1 MRVNRKLKKVGGS
14 VMVPI
19 PPEALE
25 ELGLTA
31 GSEISIST
39 EDGYLRLESTGPR
52 PPRDIAEFMA
62 EFMDDYDEALR
73 NLAQR

>member
-1 MRVNRKLKKVGGS
+1 MRVSRTLKKVGGS
-14 VMVPI
+14 VMVAI

-25 ELGLTA
+25 GLGLEA
-31 GSEISIST
+31 GSEVSIST
-39 EDGYLRLESTGPR
+39 GDGYLRLEATGPR
-52 PPRDIAEFMA
+52 PPRDIAGFMA